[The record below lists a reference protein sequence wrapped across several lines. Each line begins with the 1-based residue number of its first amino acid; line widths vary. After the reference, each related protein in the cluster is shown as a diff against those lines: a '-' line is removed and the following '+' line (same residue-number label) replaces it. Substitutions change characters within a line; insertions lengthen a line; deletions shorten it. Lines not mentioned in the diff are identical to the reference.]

1 MVTFGWR
8 VVDETFSVDDQ
19 TLRKTDN
26 ITNIDKISRVDFLE
40 INMIGRGLLKKKI
53 CMVEATQVSEE

>member
-1 MVTFGWR
+1 MTFGWR